1 MNNKVSHT
9 RVIIDPRS
17 SYAYG
22 SFYLFGLIELFGR
35 ENVSF
40 SMKPFKELPD
50 VEENIRFI
58 VVNNSV
64 IKYHIHTSDEC
75 KIHQP
80 DYQWCDVYG
89 HVNANFRE
97 TPTCDYPKVVS
108 LVPSFGIKALSDHQT
123 VFMAIKNFLISMS
136 TVLKRNEWN
145 KYANRMEINYLKNV
159 KHYFGK
165 IYKTNK
171 QRVSYSEY
179 FNPCMSEENYVFFCS
194 TLWYDDEYNQND
206 NGVNQRRANFMRACK
221 SIPNLIFEGGFVADA
236 SASKE
241 KFEDLLTSGVS
252 LSDWIIRTKKSTF
265 VFNTPAFWNCH
276 GWKLGEYLAL
286 GKCIISTPLF
296 NDLPAPLEHGV
307 HIHYVESDMD
317 ALRDAITFIITHKD
331 YRLKLE
337 QNARA
342 YWEKYGTPENSLHL
356 IGL

>member
-1 MNNKVSHT
+1 MSNTKI
-9 RVIIDPRS
+9 IIDPRS
-17 SYAYG
+17 SYMYG
-22 SFYLFGLIELFGR
+22 SFYLYGLIELYGK

-40 SMKPFKELPD
+40 SLKPFNELPD
-50 VEENIRFI
+50 VGWNIRFI
-58 VVNNSV
+58 VFNGSV
-64 IKYHIHTSDEC
+64 TKYFIHTSDEY
-75 KIHQP
+75 KIRQP

-89 HVNANFRE
+89 HVNANFKE
-97 TPTCDYPKVVS
+97 TPKYDYPKVVS
-108 LVPSFGIKALSDHQT
+108 LAPSFGIKVLSDRQAI
-123 VFMAIKNFLISMS
+123 FMAIKNFLTS
-136 TVLKRNEWN
+136 TSAVLKRGEWN
-145 KYANRMEINYLKNV
+145 KYANKMETNYLKNV

-171 QRVSYSEY
+171 ERVSYSEY
-179 FNPCMSEENYVFFCS
+179 LDPCMSDENYVFFCS
-194 TLWYDDEYNQND
+194 TLWYNDQYNQND
-206 NGVNQRRANFMRACK
+206 VGVNLRRANFMRVCK
-221 SIPNLIFEGGFVADA
+221 SIPNLIFEGGFVDNGT
-236 SASKE
+236 SSKE

-252 LSDWIIRTKKSTF
+252 LSDWITRTKKSAF

-307 HIHYVESDMD
+307 HVHYVEPEID
-317 ALRDAITFIITHKD
+317 ALRDAIMFIIANKD

-342 YWEKYGTPENSLHL
+342 YWEKYGTPEKSLHL